1 MTELESKQLMIDA
14 IQKLRKEKRQL
25 EETCNGFAKDLQETI
40 DTAAEI
46 IKDCGKEIDLWDALT
61 DELEVKVEGLQGSL
75 ALQLQFD
82 RDFDAQI
89 SENDGLKAKI
99 EATSKILEKISVS
112 KNDPYWDELAQL
124 RAILS
129 QEKKMEVE

>member
-1 MTELESKQLMIDA
+1 MQFRSFGK
-14 IQKLRKEKRQL
+14 KR
-25 EETCNGFAKDLQETI
+25 DLQETI